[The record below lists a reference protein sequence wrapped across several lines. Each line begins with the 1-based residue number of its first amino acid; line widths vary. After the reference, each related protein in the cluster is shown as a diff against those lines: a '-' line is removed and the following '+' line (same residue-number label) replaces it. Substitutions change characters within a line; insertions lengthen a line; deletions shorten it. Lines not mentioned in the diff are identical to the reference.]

1 VAPSLPDF
9 ADLPVREGLPP
20 GSSWGVWGDDDR
32 LGCLNLLGEER
43 TRAGLSAVVDARVFS
58 LNLELDLPDPPLFGR
73 PAFRHDVSWLAGG
86 AGHDD
91 SLSDWN
97 TQSSSQWD
105 GFRHIRHPLYGFY
118 GGVYD
123 ERHGVDVWAAR
134 GIVGRAVLC
143 DVGRW
148 REAEGRP
155 IDYAEADPI
164 EPDDVRGALAAGG
177 TQVETGDIL
186 LLRTGWLRW
195 YRSLDAAG
203 RTALRTGHRA
213 PGLRPGTATAAML
226 WDLHIAAL
234 AADNPAV
241 EVWPPGAT
249 LAPDKR
255 DAVRADPERCHE
267 AFVHFSLLA
276 LLGLP
281 LGELFD
287 LDALADAV
295 AADGRSAC
303 LLTSAPL
310 RLRHGVASPA
320 NALAIR

>member
-1 VAPSLPDF
+1 
-9 ADLPVREGLPP
+9 
-20 GSSWGVWGDDDR
+20 
-32 LGCLNLLGEER
+32 
-43 TRAGLSAVVDARVFS
+43 
-58 LNLELDLPDPPLFGR
+58 
-73 PAFRHDVSWLAGG
+73 
-86 AGHDD
+86 
-91 SLSDWN
+91 
-97 TQSSSQWD
+97 
-105 GFRHIRHPLYGFY
+105 
-118 GGVYD
+118 
-123 ERHGVDVWAAR
+123 VDVWAAR